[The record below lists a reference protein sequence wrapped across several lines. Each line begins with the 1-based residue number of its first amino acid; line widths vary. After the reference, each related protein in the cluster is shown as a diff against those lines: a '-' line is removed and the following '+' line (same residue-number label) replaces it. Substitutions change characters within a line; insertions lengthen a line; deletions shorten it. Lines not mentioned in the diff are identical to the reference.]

1 MAHIYKITNIL
12 NNKIYI
18 GKTEHIDPIKRWK
31 EHIKDS
37 KRERNKNRPIYKA
50 INKYGVENF
59 SFEILEETDK
69 PEQQEI
75 YYISL
80 YDSYKNG
87 YNATIGRRWNTKN
100 R

>member
-59 SFEILEETDK
+59 SFEILEECDRSELNNRETYWIDF
-69 PEQQEI
+69 
-75 YYISL
+75 Y
-80 YDSYKNG
+80 NTTTFG
-87 YNATIGRRWNTKN
+87 YNMTKGGAKKQ
-100 R
+100 